1 MKTRQLT
8 LCALLSAVAS
18 GIFVL
23 ESQIPAPLPGVKLG
37 LANGITMAAVF
48 LLGWKQAAAILFT
61 RIILGS
67 LCTGLA
73 QLPYSL
79 VGGLCSILAV
89 LAVRCVLR
97 PNQLWVASAL
107 GGMAHNIG
115 QIAVAIAITQ
125 TPRLLVYL
133 PVLLLSGLLTGIFT
147 GLCAQFAVKRLK
159 K

>member
-8 LCALLSAVAS
+8 VCAMLSAVAL

-23 ESQIPAPLPGVKLG
+23 ESQIPAPLPGIKLG
-37 LANGITMAAVF
+37 LANGITVAAVF
-48 LLGWKQAAAILFT
+48 LLGWKQASAILFT

-67 LCTGLA
+67 LCIGLA

-79 VGGLCSILAV
+79 VGGICSILAV
-89 LAVRCVLR
+89 LAIKRVLC

-125 TPRLLVYL
+125 TPHLLVYL